1 VENPWIKIST
11 IKKYDLNQVLTT
23 FEHALGKGEVDSS
36 ILSGSTSPQ
45 EKSPRLNETL
55 HRELTGGAIRIP
67 CSVPVQPRSPRGKI
81 KASFRPH

>member
-1 VENPWIKIST
+1 MN
-11 IKKYDLNQVLTT
+11 YNDYYNGGD
-23 FEHALGKGEVDSS
+23 ALGKGEVDSS

-55 HRELTGGAIRIP
+55 HRELMGGAFRIP
-67 CSVPVQPRSPRGKI
+67 CSVPALPRSAGGKI